1 MSLPFYAHN
10 HLICSPMLFYI
21 CSDGK
26 IQIMELLD
34 GKALS
39 ELIKTEITQE
49 VSARIAQGLKRPHL
63 AAVLIGD
70 NPASQVYV
78 TNKVKACEKVGFKS
92 TLVKRGAQ
100 ISQHELNTIIDEL
113 NENPDIDGFIVQLPL
128 PKHLDETEVTLRI
141 DYRKDVDGFHPMNLG
156 RMTIGLPSFLPATP
170 FGIMTMLDK
179 YGIDAE
185 GKDCVVLGRSNIV
198 GTPISLL
205 LSRKSKPGNAT
216 VILCHSKTR
225 DIAYHCRQ
233 ADILVV
239 ALGSPLFVT
248 EDMVKPGAVVVD
260 VGMNR
265 INIAQGTKLVGD
277 VDFERVAPKC
287 SFITPV
293 PGGVGPMTITSLL
306 INTLKSARKEIYS

>member
-1 MSLPFYAHN
+1 
-10 HLICSPMLFYI
+10 
-21 CSDGK
+21 
-26 IQIMELLD
+26 MELLD

-39 ELIKTEITQE
+39 ELIKMEIGVE
-49 VSARIAQGLKRPHL
+49 VSSRVAQGFKRPHL
-63 AAVLIGD
+63 AAVLVGD
-70 NPASQVYV
+70 DAASQVYV
-78 TNKVKACEKVGFKS
+78 SNKVKACEKVGFKS
-92 TLVKRGAQ
+92 TLIRKNAD
-100 ISQHELNTIIDEL
+100 ISQQELNDIIDDL
-113 NENPDIDGFIVQLPL
+113 NANNDIDGFIVQLPL
-128 PKHLDETEVTLRI
+128 PKHLDETAVTLRI
-141 DYRKDVDGFHPMNLG
+141 DFRKDVDGFHPMNLG

-170 FGIMTMLDK
+170 FGIITLLEK
-179 YGIDAE
+179 YKIDVE

-205 LSRKSKPGNAT
+205 LSRKSRPGNAT

-248 EDMVKPGAVVVD
+248 ADMVKPGAVIVD

-265 INIAQGTKLVGD
+265 INTPQGSKLVGD
-277 VDFERVAPKC
+277 VDFEHVAPKC
-287 SFITPV
+287 SFISPV

-306 INTLKSARKEIYS
+306 LNTLKAAKKEVYK

>member
-1 MSLPFYAHN
+1 
-10 HLICSPMLFYI
+10 
-21 CSDGK
+21 
-26 IQIMELLD
+26 MELLD

-39 ELIKTEITQE
+39 EKIKVDIAKE
-49 VSARIAQGLKRPHL
+49 VDQRVRLGLKKPHL
-63 AAVLIGD
+63 AAVLIGE

-78 TNKVKACEKVGFKS
+78 QNKVKACEKVGFKS
-92 TLVKRGAQ
+92 TLVKKPADICQ
-100 ISQHELNTIIDEL
+100 NELDDIVDQL
-113 NENPDIDGFIVQLPL
+113 NADPDIDGFIVQLPL
-128 PKHLDETEVTLRI
+128 PKHLDETAVTLRI

-170 FGIMTMLDK
+170 FGIMTMLDD
-179 YGIDAE
+179 YAIDAE

-205 LSRKSKPGNAT
+205 LSRKAKPGNAT

-239 ALGSPLFVT
+239 ALGAPLFVT

-265 INIAQGTKLVGD
+265 INTAHGTKLVGD
-277 VDFERVAPKC
+277 VDFDRVAPKC
-287 SFITPV
+287 SYITPV

-306 INTLKSARKEIYS
+306 INTLKAAKKEIYS

>member
-1 MSLPFYAHN
+1 
-10 HLICSPMLFYI
+10 MLFYL
-21 CSDGK
+21 CPSDK
-26 IQIMELLD
+26 KVAMELLD

-39 ELIKTEITQE
+39 ELIKREIGAE
-49 VSARIAQGLKRPHL
+49 VSSMVALGFKRPHL
-63 AAVLIGD
+63 AAVLVGD
-70 NPASQVYV
+70 DAASQVYV
-78 TNKVKACEKVGFKS
+78 SNKVKACEKVGFKS
-92 TLVKRGAQ
+92 TLIRKKAD
-100 ISQHELNTIIDEL
+100 ISQTGLNDIIDEL
-113 NENPDIDGFIVQLPL
+113 NANEDIDGFIVQLPL
-128 PKHLDETEVTLRI
+128 PKHLDETSVTLRI

-170 FGIMTMLDK
+170 FGIMTLLDK
-179 YGIDAE
+179 YNIDVE

-205 LSRKSKPGNAT
+205 LSRKARPGNAT

-248 EDMVKPGAVVVD
+248 EDMVKPGAIVVD

-265 INIAQGTKLVGD
+265 INTLQGTKLVGD

-306 INTLKSARKEIYS
+306 LNTLKAAKNEIYS